1 MKEFFARVEVPDGEV
16 EEILTELRAATE
28 TISACYDRL
37 RRLGILTLKEKGA
50 SDN

>member
-1 MKEFFARVEVPDGEV
+1 MKEFLARVEVPDGEV

-37 RRLGILTLKEKGA
+37 RRRGILTLKEKGA